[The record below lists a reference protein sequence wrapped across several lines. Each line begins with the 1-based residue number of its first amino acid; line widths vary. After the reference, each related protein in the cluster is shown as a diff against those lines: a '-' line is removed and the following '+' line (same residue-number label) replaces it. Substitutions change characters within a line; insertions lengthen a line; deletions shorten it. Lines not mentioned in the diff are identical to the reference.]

1 MLFGGKCAYCG
12 CELPEKG
19 WHADHAEPIVRKTVQ
34 DMEAAKKGKLRFKQT
49 GECYHPE
56 LDNEDNLVPACKA
69 CNIYKG
75 CSGVEEFRQT
85 ITRVTVNSLDRTQSL
100 RAAKRF
106 GIVTVDESPVTFW
119 FEKYQQE
126 S

>member
-1 MLFGGKCAYCG
+1 
-12 CELPEKG
+12 
-19 WHADHAEPIVRKTVQ
+19 
-34 DMEAAKKGKLRFKQT
+34 MEAAKEGKLRFKQT

-75 CSGVEEFRQT
+75 CSGVEEFRRT

-119 FEKYQQE
+119 FEKYHDSTNQ
-126 S
+126 